1 MASSMP
7 NMSEDVLRLNR
18 DVIATLGGFGIEPT
32 QTTSKYKAVRTGHY
46 HSRKEARYAAD
57 LELRRKAGEI
67 SFWLEQ
73 VPFRLP
79 GDTVY
84 RLDFAVFEKFDEF
97 GGNLLWRIKWVEVKG
112 KDLQLGKIKRKQT
125 EELYG
130 IRIELV

>member
-7 NMSEDVLRLNR
+7 QMSEDVLRLNR

-57 LELRRKAGEI
+57 LALRQKAGEI

-84 RLDFAVFEKFDEF
+84 RLDFVVFTVDEAA
-97 GGNLLWRIKWVEVKG
+97 WRVDWVEVKG

-130 IRIELV
+130 IRITLV

>member
-1 MASSMP
+1 MASSLP
-7 NMSEDVLRLNR
+7 NMSPDVLRLNPGLALAGAF
-18 DVIATLGGFGIEPT
+18 VSAAP
-32 QTTSKYKAVRTGHY
+32 SKYKAVRTGHY

-57 LELRRKAGEI
+57 LALRQKAGEI

-97 GGNLLWRIKWVEVKG
+97 GENLLWRIKWVEVKG

-125 EELYG
+125 EEIYG